1 MTPEFML
8 ITFILF
14 LAGAIAVPIASRLGL
29 GSVLGYLIA
38 GIAISPILSL
48 AGADVIAMQHFAE
61 FGVVMM
67 LFLIGLEMNPRELWE
82 MRHRIFV
89 LGGLQIGLTTIAAMG
104 VAMVLGQPW
113 SVALAIGLVLALSS
127 TAIVNQTLKE
137 KGLSKSDGGRASFAV
152 LLAQDIAVIPM
163 LALVPLLALPEL
175 TQALSHGDGH
185 TDHHDTGGLNLS
197 LVDGLSG
204 WQTTLVTLL
213 AVGGVIALGR
223 YVVSP
228 LFRFVSRARLRE
240 LFVSTALM
248 LVLGIALL
256 MTLVGLSPAL
266 GTFLAGVVL
275 ASSEYRHEL
284 ESDIDPFRGLFLGVF
299 FITVGAGINFGLLA
313 SSLGLVLGLT
323 VGLIALKAAILLGL
337 ARIFKLD
344 GADKWL
350 FGLGLAQAGEF
361 GFVLLSFTVANAV
374 IPAAVSDILLL
385 VVALSMLL
393 TPALFIVYDR
403 LIAPR
408 FAQGQTQDADEIENQ
423 SKIIIAGHGRVGGII
438 SRALTAAGYS
448 ATVVDYSSEQLEFI
462 RRFGLKAYFGDA
474 TRPDL
479 LAAAGLSDAKVIV
492 VAIDGKEAITDMVR
506 YICKHHPNVHVVARA
521 YDRNHVYDLWSVG
534 CRDIIR
540 ETYDSSVRMARSTF
554 EALGF
559 DRAQASNMMQAFD
572 TKDREIMLEMA
583 KQHDFNTPMAENE
596 AAMAK
601 FTEMRDIWEEEL
613 NAQVRAA
620 AGHSKPD

>member
-1 MTPEFML
+1 
-8 ITFILF
+8 
-14 LAGAIAVPIASRLGL
+14 
-29 GSVLGYLIA
+29 
-38 GIAISPILSL
+38 
-48 AGADVIAMQHFAE
+48 
-61 FGVVMM
+61 
-67 LFLIGLEMNPRELWE
+67 
-82 MRHRIFV
+82 
-89 LGGLQIGLTTIAAMG
+89 
-104 VAMVLGQPW
+104 
-113 SVALAIGLVLALSS
+113 
-127 TAIVNQTLKE
+127 
-137 KGLSKSDGGRASFAV
+137 
-152 LLAQDIAVIPM
+152 
-163 LALVPLLALPEL
+163 
-175 TQALSHGDGH
+175 
-185 TDHHDTGGLNLS
+185 
-197 LVDGLSG
+197 
-204 WQTTLVTLL
+204 
-213 AVGGVIALGR
+213 
-223 YVVSP
+223 
-228 LFRFVSRARLRE
+228 
-240 LFVSTALM
+240 
-248 LVLGIALL
+248 
-256 MTLVGLSPAL
+256 VGLSPAL